1 MMPMGEW
8 AFLGDQG
15 GQDLLVATQRQLPP
29 DLAAPFDLVPGAGD
43 RFASL
48 PAERQLEWLE
58 WLERGRGGRARQRRL
73 DELVGRLAPGRA
85 ASAEEEVTEPVAAPP
100 PPTREWW
107 PWLLLLLLLV
117 VGGLVA
123 WWLLTRGND
132 TTTAP
137 NVIGLREQ
145 VAETRI
151 HDADLKA
158 LTARGASDRPQ
169 GVVFQQAPGAG
180 TQLDNGQT
188 VTITISSGP
197 ARKAVPDVRGLT
209 QQTAETQLRDVGF
222 DPAVKRVAS
231 TKKKGIV
238 VDQEP
243 LPGVTALA
251 GSTVNLSVSNAQ
263 KPVVVPSVVG
273 LRQNAAVSKLTALGL
288 VPQIRNA
295 PSTRPQGVVFAQ
307 KPPSGKEVDKGA
319 TVTLNVSSGP
329 GATTATTTAAG
340 TTTTPAPSAPGV
352 RVPSVQGLAI
362 AAGLRRLNAAVLR
375 PTVRYVSSSRR
386 AGIILAEVPAG
397 GTIAKRNARVRLD
410 VSTGPNPAAFATVP
424 SVIGQDEA
432 AAMSAIRQAG
442 FRVVVLHRPTAIQS
456 KSGVVLEQQPR
467 AGSNI
472 PRGSYVALFVGEF
485 GD

>member
-1 MMPMGEW
+1 
-8 AFLGDQG
+8 
-15 GQDLLVATQRQLPP
+15 VATERQLPP
-29 DLAAPFDLVPGAGD
+29 DLGAAFDEVPAAGD
-43 RFASL
+43 HFASL
-48 PAERQLEWLE
+48 PGERQAEWLA

-73 DELVGRLAPGRA
+73 DEMIRRLAPA
-85 ASAEEEVTEPVAAPP
+85 HASAAEEEVAAPP

-117 VGGLVA
+117 VGGLIA

-132 TTTAP
+132 KTTVP

-169 GVVFQQAPGAG
+169 GMVFEQKPGAG
-180 TQLDNGQT
+180 TQLGNGQT

-197 ARKAVPDVRGLT
+197 ARAAVPDVRGLA
-209 QQTAETQLRDVGF
+209 QQAAMTQLTSAGF
-222 DPAVKRVAS
+222 DPVVKRVAS
-231 TKKKGIV
+231 TEKKGIV

-243 LPGVTALA
+243 LAGVTALK
-251 GSTVNLSVSNAQ
+251 GSTVNISVSNGQ
-263 KPVVVPSVVG
+263 QPVVVPSVVG
-273 LRQNAAVSKLTALGL
+273 LRQNAAVQKLTALGL
-288 VPQIRNA
+288 VPQIQNA
-295 PSTRPQGVVFAQ
+295 SSTRPEGVVFAQ

-319 TVTLNVSSGP
+319 TVTLNVSSRPG
-329 GATTATTTAAG
+329 GATTP
-340 TTTTPAPSAPGV
+340 TTTTTTSNATTPAAAGV
-352 RVPSVQGLAI
+352 RVPNVRGLAI
-362 AAGLRRLNAAVLR
+362 AAGLRLLNAAVLR

-386 AGIILAEVPAG
+386 AGIIVVEVPAG
-397 GTIAKRNARVRLD
+397 GTIAKRNAPVRLD

-424 SVIGQDEA
+424 SVVGQDETA
-432 AAMSAIRQAG
+432 AVTALREAG
-442 FRVVVLHRPTAIQS
+442 FRVVVLDRPTSDQS
-456 KSGVVLEQQPR
+456 KNGVVLEQQPR

-472 PRGSYVALFVGEF
+472 PRGSYVAVFVGEF